1 MKIITAIGEPYIN
14 NKLKEN
20 YEVIGKDILYQEGI
34 LEILDERKDIDL
46 LILSDNLPLEY
57 KFEELIEKI
66 LNKKKDIEIIVF
78 LKNKKE
84 NIENFLNSKK
94 IYKIY
99 SLNETGYLS
108 FFNMILEKKDKND
121 SLKIKEEIEEFKNLL
136 LKNNLN
142 KSSKNDSV
150 RLENEN
156 IKLNYKKKKELK
168 IKESKVKK
176 ENDKNYV
183 KENFNEILTE
193 KKAKIILI
201 SGNAGA
207 GKTLVSVLLSK
218 YIEKQNKKI
227 LLIDFNTINKFILGV
242 NDKKKEKNNI
252 KIINKNLYFL
262 DGEDKLLNN
271 FENYKINLYLEK
283 IKDEFDFII
292 IDLSLEIKDNLLQML
307 LTKAD
312 KIIFL
317 LEANILEIKKAKLL
331 LEMYLEDYHAEEN
344 KIKIVFN
351 KINKYKI
358 PEFILKEM
366 FSKFEII
373 GNLEYE
379 EKYTLFINKN
389 FNNVYYKE
397 EYKNLYEKL

>member
-150 RLENEN
+150 SLENEN

>member
-1 MKIITAIGEPYIN
+1 M
-14 NKLKEN
+14 
-20 YEVIGKDILYQEGI
+20 
-34 LEILDERKDIDL
+34 
-46 LILSDNLPLEY
+46 
-57 KFEELIEKI
+57 
-66 LNKKKDIEIIVF
+66 
-78 LKNKKE
+78 
-84 NIENFLNSKK
+84 
-94 IYKIY
+94 
-99 SLNETGYLS
+99 
-108 FFNMILEKKDKND
+108 
-121 SLKIKEEIEEFKNLL
+121 
-136 LKNNLN
+136 
-142 KSSKNDSV
+142 
-150 RLENEN
+150 
-156 IKLNYKKKKELK
+156 
-168 IKESKVKK
+168 KK

-379 EKYTLFINKN
+379 EKYTLFINKILIMYITKKN
-389 FNNVYYKE
+389 IKIFTKN
-397 EYKNLYEKL
+397 YKNKEKICKK